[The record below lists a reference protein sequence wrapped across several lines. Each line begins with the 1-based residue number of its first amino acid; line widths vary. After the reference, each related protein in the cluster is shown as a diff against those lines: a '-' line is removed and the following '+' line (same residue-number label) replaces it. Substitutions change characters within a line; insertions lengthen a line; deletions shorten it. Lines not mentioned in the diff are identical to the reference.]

1 MLRCSVVIP
10 VYNKANLTR
19 QCVDT
24 LLSLPSASCPFEIIV
39 VDDGSR
45 DSTPRVLAGYGDRIR
60 VVTHAT
66 NKAFATSCN
75 DGAAVARGDYLVF
88 LNNDTIPFVGWLD
101 ALVRYAEAHPRAGLV
116 GSKLLFPDGTV
127 QHAGMAVCQDFQ
139 PRHIYVGF
147 PGDHPAVNKP
157 RRMQAVTGACQ
168 LFPRAVFEKAGGFD
182 PVFINGYEDVDLCL
196 RVGEL
201 GYEVH
206 YCPESVLVHL
216 EGVSEG
222 RYKHESQSATA
233 FHKRWAGKLRPDD
246 VAYYLEDGL
255 IRFEYAVNY
264 LEVRADPLLGFVNRG
279 EAFADA
285 EQVLLRRAQQVY
297 SLIRENVALRATSQ
311 APVPLPAGVR
321 PAPAA

>member
-1 MLRCSVVIP
+1 MPKCSVVIP

-24 LLSLPSASCPFEIIV
+24 LLAQPSASCPFEVIV

-45 DSTPRVLAGYGDRIR
+45 DSTPRMLAGYGDRIR

-75 DGAAVARGDYLVF
+75 DGAAAARGEYLVF

-101 ALVRYAEAHPRAGLV
+101 ALVRHAEAHPRAGLV
-116 GSKLLFPDGTV
+116 GSKLLFPDGTI
-127 QHAGMAVCQDFQ
+127 QHAGMAVCQDRQ
-139 PRHIYVGF
+139 PRHIYAGF

-157 RRMQAVTGACQ
+157 RRMQAVTGACN
-168 LFPRAVFEKAGGFD
+168 LIHRDVFAEAGGFD
-182 PVFINGYEDVDLCL
+182 PAFINGYEDVDLCL
-196 RVGEL
+196 RLGEL

-206 YCPESVLVHL
+206 YCPDSVLVHL

-222 RYKHESQSATA
+222 RFKHESHSARV
-233 FHKRWAGKLRPDD
+233 FHQRWGAKLTPDD
-246 VAYYLEDGL
+246 VRYYLEDGL

-264 LEVRADPLLGFVNRG
+264 LDVRVDPLLGFVNRG
-279 EAFADA
+279 EAFAGA
-285 EQVLLRRAQQVY
+285 EQVLHRRAEQVY
-297 SLIRENVALRATSQ
+297 ALIRENVALRARSE